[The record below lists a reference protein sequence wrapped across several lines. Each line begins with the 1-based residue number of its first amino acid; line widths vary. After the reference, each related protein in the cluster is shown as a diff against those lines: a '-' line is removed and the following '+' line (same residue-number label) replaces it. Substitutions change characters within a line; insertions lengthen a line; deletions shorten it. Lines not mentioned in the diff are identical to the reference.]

1 MKNKMKKITW
11 LVLVAAISIPLLL
24 KAQTPRQQVLFNDNW
39 KFYKGEMASAQEE
52 NFYDANWRKLALP
65 HDYSVEGPF
74 SKEWASG
81 TAYLPGG
88 VGWYRK
94 TFSTPGNWK
103 GKNIFIY
110 FDGVYKNSEVWIN
123 GHTLGKRP
131 NGFIPFQYELTPYLK
146 AGKNIIAVKTDHT
159 KFADSRWYTGSGI
172 YRNVYLQAVSPIHID
187 FWGVAFTTPVV
198 TPQSA
203 TARINVAIK
212 NTGKSAAGLT
222 VKAML
227 ADPSGKQVAIAEK
240 RLNKISAGNV
250 AVDLSFKITDP
261 LLWSVDAP
269 NLYKLKISVGNQNEI
284 VDEWTDEVGLRS
296 FRFDAN
302 EGFFLNGINIKQKG
316 VCIHDD
322 AGVLGVAVPEAV
334 WIRRLRMLKAAGC
347 NAIRMSHNPHA
358 DYLYRLCDELGFLVM
373 DEAFDEWEAGKNKW
387 VAGWNKGTPSK
398 EGYHEYFK
406 QWAQQDT
413 RDMVL
418 RNRNRPSIIMWSI
431 GNEIDYP
438 NDPYSHPVL
447 NKGNNPQISGK
458 GALSDHPSV
467 TRLSEL
473 SKQLTAAVKAYDTT
487 RAVTAAL
494 AGVVMSNETDFPR
507 NLDIVGYNYQENR
520 YAADHAKYPDRIIYG
535 SENGMQLSA
544 WEAVDTNR
552 YISGQYLWTG
562 IDYLGEARE
571 YPNRSNTAG
580 LLNLAG
586 FTKPEYYFRQSL
598 WSDKP
603 MVFIG
608 TSAIPKSDDK
618 GIWSHK
624 RSAPL
629 WNGKE
634 GDSIRVSCFTNCP
647 EAELFLNGKSL
658 GKKKLTDTKERVL
671 FWDITYQQ
679 GTLIIKGFKQGE
691 EMATEFLSTPGK
703 QQFINTTV
711 FKDALIDENAGLK
724 QIEISLCD
732 AANQTLYEADNE
744 VEVKVTGNARLLG
757 LESGNANDVSSYG
770 TSKTK
775 AMNGKLIA
783 YVLPSATAPSFTV
796 EIISAGL
803 KPVIMRFID
812 GVLR

>member
-1 MKNKMKKITW
+1 
-11 LVLVAAISIPLLL
+11 
-24 KAQTPRQQVLFNDNW
+24 
-39 KFYKGEMASAQEE
+39 
-52 NFYDANWRKLALP
+52 
-65 HDYSVEGPF
+65 
-74 SKEWASG
+74 
-81 TAYLPGG
+81 
-88 VGWYRK
+88 
-94 TFSTPGNWK
+94 
-103 GKNIFIY
+103 
-110 FDGVYKNSEVWIN
+110 
-123 GHTLGKRP
+123 
-131 NGFIPFQYELTPYLK
+131 
-146 AGKNIIAVKTDHT
+146 
-159 KFADSRWYTGSGI
+159 
-172 YRNVYLQAVSPIHID
+172 
-187 FWGVAFTTPVV
+187 
-198 TPQSA
+198 
-203 TARINVAIK
+203 
-212 NTGKSAAGLT
+212 
-222 VKAML
+222 
-227 ADPSGKQVAIAEK
+227 
-240 RLNKISAGNV
+240 
-250 AVDLSFKITDP
+250 
-261 LLWSVDAP
+261 
-269 NLYKLKISVGNQNEI
+269 
-284 VDEWTDEVGLRS
+284 
-296 FRFDAN
+296 
-302 EGFFLNGINIKQKG
+302 
-316 VCIHDD
+316 
-322 AGVLGVAVPEAV
+322 
-334 WIRRLRMLKAAGC
+334 
-347 NAIRMSHNPHA
+347 
-358 DYLYRLCDELGFLVM
+358 
-373 DEAFDEWEAGKNKW
+373 
-387 VAGWNKGTPSK
+387 
-398 EGYHEYFK
+398 
-406 QWAQQDT
+406 
-413 RDMVL
+413 
-418 RNRNRPSIIMWSI
+418 
-431 GNEIDYP
+431 
-438 NDPYSHPVL
+438 
-447 NKGNNPQISGK
+447 
-458 GALSDHPSV
+458 
-467 TRLSEL
+467 
-473 SKQLTAAVKAYDTT
+473 
-487 RAVTAAL
+487 
-494 AGVVMSNETDFPR
+494 
-507 NLDIVGYNYQENR
+507 
-520 YAADHAKYPDRIIYG
+520 
-535 SENGMQLSA
+535 MQLSA

-586 FTKPEYYFRQSL
+586 FAKPEYYFRQSL

-624 RSAPL
+624 RAAPL

-679 GTLIIKGFKQGE
+679 GTLIIKGLKQGE
-691 EMATEFLSTPGK
+691 EMATEFLTTPGK

-783 YVLPSATAPSFTV
+783 YVLPSATAASFTV

>member
-1 MKNKMKKITW
+1 MKKITW
-11 LVLVAAISIPLLL
+11 LFLVAATSIPLLL
-24 KAQTPRQQVLFNDNW
+24 NAQTPRQQVLFNDNW

-52 NFYDANWRKLALP
+52 NFNDANWRKLALP

-94 TFSTPGNWK
+94 TFSIPGNWK

-187 FWGVAFTTPVV
+187 LWGVAFTTLVV

-212 NTGKSAAGLT
+212 NTGKSAVGLT

-240 RLNKISAGNV
+240 RLNKMSAGNV

-269 NLYKLKISVGNQNEI
+269 NLYKLKISVSNRNEI
-284 VDEWTDEVGLRS
+284 IDEWTDEVGIRS

-322 AGVLGVAVPEAV
+322 AGVLGVAVPEEV

-447 NKGNNPQISGK
+447 NKGNNPQIFGK

-473 SKQLTAAVKAYDTT
+473 SKQLTAAVKACDTT

-494 AGVVMSNETDFPR
+494 AGVVMSNETDYPA

-520 YAADHAKYPDRIIYG
+520 YAADHVKYPDRIIYG

-586 FTKPEYYFRQSL
+586 FAKPEYYFRQSL

-603 MVFIG
+603 MIFIG

-624 RSAPL
+624 RAAPL

-679 GTLIIKGFKQGE
+679 GKLIIKGFKQGE
-691 EMATEFLSTPGK
+691 EMATEFLTTPGK
-703 QQFINTTV
+703 QQFINARV

-757 LESGNANDVSSYG
+757 LESGNANDVSSYV

-783 YVLPSATAPSFTV
+783 YVLPSATAASFTV
-796 EIISAGL
+796 EIISDGI
-803 KPVIMRFID
+803 KPVIMRFIN